1 MYRENRVNIK
11 SGKANWLKC
20 LLYSTVYVQVYR
32 DHAPKNERAPG
43 MKEVL
48 SAGTLP
54 QNYLITCIRTYF
66 DQAED

>member
-54 QNYLITCIRTYF
+54 QIYLIIIRTYY

>member
-1 MYRENRVNIK
+1 MLTVQ
-11 SGKANWLKC
+11 
-20 LLYSTVYVQVYR
+20 YSVRSSTVYR

-43 MKEVL
+43 MKEVI

-54 QNYLITCIRTYF
+54 QNYLIIIRTYY